1 MNDIPMRA
9 GVRVNKD
16 GDPRHDTV
24 GTTIDRYDN
33 GDVLVEFE
41 DGRHR
46 RFAPAEL
53 VVL

>member
-9 GVRVNKD
+9 GVKVNKD

-24 GTTIDRYDN
+24 GTTIDRYEN

-41 DGRHR
+41 DGHQR
-46 RFAPAEL
+46 RFATSDL